1 MAHSHGGP
9 SNKWCDIIGGELV
22 RGERS
27 VEQLDFRRTPAQS
40 RAFADRSENV
50 ASPVPIAWHW
60 KERHRPSEVS
70 AVSAAR
76 RLGYG
81 IQPCA
86 GDWAIEKRGER
97 VRVGCALTARDVT
110 AIEWDRSVASIDDG
124 SSWLATD
131 IPPDHTRSIE
141 ASALRAK

>member
-1 MAHSHGGP
+1 MTERTVASDAGAITTPMAHSHGGP

-27 VEQLDFRRTPAQS
+27 VEQFDFRRTPAQS

-81 IQPCA
+81 IQGL
-86 GDWAIEKRGER
+86 GDKPLPDFTPSWS
-97 VRVGCALTARDVT
+97 VT
-110 AIEWDRSVASIDDG
+110 HGAWSVASF
-124 SSWLATD
+124 
-131 IPPDHTRSIE
+131 PDY
-141 ASALRAK
+141 